1 VANKKILLFFAF
13 ILIINIMVPV
23 CFGMSYIPF
32 NNKPVLENITSA
44 YYDTDGRTFYIR
56 STEAGQFGASWI
68 PVWNK
73 PGAYNHGAAIVRK
86 VSNNTAVK
94 VTRISSDKR
103 WLFVK
108 GVNENTLTGWCLS
121 DHVFSD

>member
-1 VANKKILLFFAF
+1 MNKKKLFFF
-13 ILIINIMVPV
+13 SVILAICTIVPV
-23 CFGMSYIPF
+23 CSGMSYLPF
-32 NNKPVLENITSA
+32 NNKPVIENITSA
-44 YYDTDGRTFYIR
+44 YYDTDGKTFYIR
-56 STEAGQFGASWI
+56 STEAGQYGPSWI

-73 PGAYNHGAAIVRK
+73 PGAYNKGASIVRK

-108 GVNENTLTGWCLS
+108 GVNENTLTGWCLAE
-121 DHVFSD
+121 HVFSD